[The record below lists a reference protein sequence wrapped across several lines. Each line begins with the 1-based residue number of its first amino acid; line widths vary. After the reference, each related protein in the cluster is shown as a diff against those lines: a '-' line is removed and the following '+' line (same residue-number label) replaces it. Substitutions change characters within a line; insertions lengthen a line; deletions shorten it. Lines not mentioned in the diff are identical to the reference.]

1 MKHKILSFLLTMLM
15 SMAASVAS
23 AYDAKID
30 GIYYNFDSSKNT
42 ATVTYEYFSLSTRWK
57 SDYSGNVIIPES
69 VTYNDVTYSVTSI
82 GSSAFSGCTGLTS
95 ITIPNSVTSIGGYA
109 FGECYGLKELV
120 IADGKRTLSLG
131 YNPTNTGGQG
141 LFSNCP
147 LETVYLGRNL
157 SYETDKEYGYSP
169 FYGKE
174 KLTSVTIGE
183 SVTSI
188 GSHAFRNCEGL
199 TSVTIG
205 ESVTSIGSYAFYSCT
220 GLTSVTIPNSVTSI
234 GGYAFDICEGLTS
247 VTIPNSVTS
256 IGNFA
261 FDGIKEL
268 VIEDGEEGLSCGTSG
283 SNSLFF
289 YCPLET
295 LYLGRQCINCPF
307 RKCSSLT
314 SVTIGESVTS
324 IGNETFS
331 GCTGLTSVTI
341 PNSVTSIGASAFSG
355 CTGLTSIT
363 IPESVTSVG
372 EDAFKGCTELTAV
385 HTSNLAAWFGISF
398 ANVSSNPLSNAHHL
412 YVDGE
417 EVTEVSIPESITTIG
432 AHTFY
437 GCSEITSV
445 TGGRNLTNIGKSAFY
460 GCEKLKYFYVP
471 GGVKNI
477 EASTFEGCKRMTE
490 VRIGSGVETIGNR
503 AFYDC
508 PLLRIYNY
516 AEFPQNCGTNTF
528 SVVKSNCKLFVHADS
543 QDLYSVHQ
551 DWYEFNIQPMDDEA
565 LAIENVNVNE
575 NDNETLRY
583 EKGVYDLS
591 GRKVNVNDSKLKKGI
606 YIVNGK
612 KTQVR

>member
-82 GSSAFSGCTGLTS
+82 GS
-95 ITIPNSVTSIGGYA
+95 
-109 FGECYGLKELV
+109 
-120 IADGKRTLSLG
+120 
-131 YNPTNTGGQG
+131 
-141 LFSNCP
+141 
-147 LETVYLGRNL
+147 
-157 SYETDKEYGYSP
+157 
-169 FYGKE
+169 
-174 KLTSVTIGE
+174 
-183 SVTSI
+183 
-188 GSHAFRNCEGL
+188 
-199 TSVTIG
+199 
-205 ESVTSIGSYAFYSCT
+205 
-220 GLTSVTIPNSVTSI
+220 
-234 GGYAFDICEGLTS
+234 
-247 VTIPNSVTS
+247 
-256 IGNFA
+256 
-261 FDGIKEL
+261 
-268 VIEDGEEGLSCGTSG
+268 
-283 SNSLFF
+283 
-289 YCPLET
+289 
-295 LYLGRQCINCPF
+295 
-307 RKCSSLT
+307 
-314 SVTIGESVTS
+314 
-324 IGNETFS
+324 
-331 GCTGLTSVTI
+331 
-341 PNSVTSIGASAFSG
+341 SAFSG